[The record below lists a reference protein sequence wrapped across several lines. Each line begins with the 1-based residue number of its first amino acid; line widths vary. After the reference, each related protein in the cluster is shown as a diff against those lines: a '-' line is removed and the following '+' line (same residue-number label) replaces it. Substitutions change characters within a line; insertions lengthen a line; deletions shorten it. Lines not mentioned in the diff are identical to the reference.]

1 MKLDKNL
8 KLLAVL
14 LISITVLISESSSIS
29 LRKVESDSTVDS
41 TRHKTVHK
49 SVAKAGATGTAA
61 KAAVKTAVAAV
72 AAKTAS
78 NTIAKKADPAPAP
91 AVRVIPAPTFNA
103 TNVTLSG
110 IMYENLNQ
118 TYVKQDIPTFK
129 SSVRKWNDLKLFD
142 KQLDDIYQDM
152 IYKQN
157 KDLSPEAAKAS
168 IQIFA
173 RQFEACD
180 GNGDN
185 VLNQT
190 EFTKCFVN
198 DTYLNSVQPT
208 HARFATF
215 SNYSF
220 TNSTGFYP
228 LLFSVMD
235 TYNLNY
241 TNFHDYMMLRLMAF
255 SWRKCSVSAPFIEEV
270 SFECAIEI
278 AFGSKSI
285 SRNTNRHLFK
295 LALELSNSQSVRNLD
310 FISYF
315 IVAQSVRLFG
325 KINNK
330 EDGDATKA
338 EMNLALDTNMLPS
351 RYCQEVIDMFFQ
363 LVEEEKNVNHGM
375 DLLSFVFYDFV
386 LRIFEVPNAAKKWKL
401 NNVEFKNLF
410 SHYLFPATTL
420 EEVQMIP
427 QNNLTNESYQM
438 YTYMNISQYHQEA
451 DHFLKFAQKSE
462 KTVKSLKT
470 LKAHTENKK
479 HRLGNARKLPGDM
492 VFDIVATS
500 NWLFNILDH
509 DADGVLSFYE
519 YANFMQISYLFS
531 RFDQYRKGRVVA
543 GNLYEKY
550 TTYADFPYVSSQLR
564 QRGQRF
570 NLLSQDLYM
579 DLMRTTLVLR
589 IDDLINA
596 NKRRLDPTTLYEIE
610 LKHIFSVV
618 NLGGVP
624 DAILNKCLRGVDD
637 NNVPKYEWEC
647 AFVNSITITS
657 NYLES
662 SDSYLTAKS
671 AKLNLLNTA
680 FVNVDPQLKQAPK
693 AAATE

>member
-8 KLLAVL
+8 KQLAVL
-14 LISITVLISESSSIS
+14 LITITVLISESSSIS
-29 LRKVESDSTVDS
+29 LRKVESDLTVDS

-49 SVAKAGATGTAA
+49 AVAKAGATGTVAN
-61 KAAVKTAVAAV
+61 AAVKTAVAAV
-72 AAKTAS
+72 AKKAAT
-78 NTIAKKADPAPAP
+78 NTVAKKADQAPAPAP

-110 IMYENLNQ
+110 IMYENLNK
-118 TYVKQDIPTFK
+118 TYVTQDVTTFK
-129 SSVRKWNDLKLFD
+129 SSIRKWNDLKLFD

-157 KDLSPEAAKAS
+157 KDISPEAAKAS

-228 LLFSVMD
+228 LLFNVMD

-315 IVAQSVRLFG
+315 ILAQSVRLFG

-330 EDGDATKA
+330 EDGDVTKA

-351 RYCQEVIDMFFQ
+351 RYNQEVIDMFFQ
-363 LVEEEKNVNHGM
+363 LVEEEKNINHGM
-375 DLLSFVFYDFV
+375 DLLSYVFYDFV

-410 SHYLFPATTL
+410 NHYLFPATTL

-462 KTVKSLKT
+462 KTVKSLK
-470 LKAHTENKK
+470 AHAKGKK
-479 HRLGNARKLPGDM
+479 HKIGNERKLPGDM
-492 VFDIVATS
+492 AFDLAATS

-531 RFDQYRKGRVVA
+531 RFDTYRKGRVVA

-550 TTYADFPYVSSQLR
+550 TTYADFPYVSSQMR

-647 AFVNSITITS
+647 AFINSITITS

-671 AKLNLLNTA
+671 ANLTLLNTA

-693 AAATE
+693 AAE

>member
-1 MKLDKNL
+1 M
-8 KLLAVL
+8 
-14 LISITVLISESSSIS
+14 
-29 LRKVESDSTVDS
+29 
-41 TRHKTVHK
+41 
-49 SVAKAGATGTAA
+49 
-61 KAAVKTAVAAV
+61 
-72 AAKTAS
+72 
-78 NTIAKKADPAPAP
+78 
-91 AVRVIPAPTFNA
+91 
-103 TNVTLSG
+103 
-110 IMYENLNQ
+110 
-118 TYVKQDIPTFK
+118 KQDIPTFK

-470 LKAHTENKK
+470 LKAHTGNKK

-596 NKRRLDPTTLYEIE
+596 NTRRLDPTTLYEIE